1 MIPQVDLV
9 LVFRS
14 STGNS
19 QVQPK
24 ALARQ
29 NARQASEQYAKLQN
43 TLKRGGLQAV
53 GKRGA
58 KDGQLLILVSC
69 PSVLLKRLAQR
80 ERHSDFLCGLPTN
93 NPIAAEDLDETP
105 LAPADQLR
113 LVHTYIT
120 STESDG
126 GLGIAPGSSQWNR
139 VESVMALHDHLF
151 NDTWIKAWTTRQLG
165 LVSSER
171 VKSQFG
177 EAVALYFDFLS
188 SYTKFL
194 IFISIVGVGFYFFGI
209 PYSSVYSCV
218 LLVWSVTFVE
228 WWRIKQRVLSVRWG
242 TRGSFRVEKRRAQY
256 QPISWWRRDL
266 RMLASM
272 PVILFFA
279 AVLISLLT
287 GIFILEAFVTQL
299 YKGPGVKYLSFSPT
313 ILFMT
318 LVPRLLSLYHSYAV
332 RFTNWENHANQSSHD
347 ASLTIK
353 TFSLSAIVA
362 YGGLALSAFVYVPF
376 GEEVMTFVQT
386 NLFQHKNAAETWA
399 SSALSSLA
407 SGPTASAVKNATG
420 FDFNSTTTTTHHH
433 QFWETDGGNARSKL
447 DPSRLQNQM
456 FAIAVTN
463 QVINTFLEIGLP
475 YITRAVDS
483 LRRNGNLGLSSRKQ
497 NNNSGGGGSNK
508 AVSVS
513 QETGVEVQLNNN
525 NNGQQQHFRDENNGK
540 KRVAFEDDKSAAE
553 IVKNANGKEEREFME
568 RVRREV
574 ALPEYTLFADYSEMV
589 TQFGYVALWS
599 TIWPLAPVMSLVNNW
614 FELRSDAFKIAVHAR
629 RPIPARTDTIGP
641 WLDSLSFLTWLAALT
656 NSALVYLF
664 RPSDQCKAVGTT
676 LQHHHH
682 HIGSENSST
691 KQLLLSAAVI
701 ALGASHGYILVREV
715 IRHVLE
721 RLVWKGSEEERE
733 TERLETAVK
742 QEYLKSIGVADVASG
757 ELADSKVFRENGE
770 KTDGQAFWEHDEG
783 FEELSKGVK
792 DA

>member
-1 MIPQVDLV
+1 MVPKVDLV

-29 NARQASEQYAKLQN
+29 NARQATEQYTRLLQA
-43 TLKRGGLQAV
+43 LKRGGLQAV
-53 GKRGA
+53 GKRGER
-58 KDGQLLILVSC
+58 DGQLLVLVSC

-93 NPIAAEDLDETP
+93 NAITAEDLDSTP
-105 LAPADQLR
+105 MSPADQLR

-126 GLGIAPGSSQWNR
+126 GLGIAPGSPQWNR

-177 EAVALYFDFLS
+177 EAVALYFTFLA

-194 IFISIVGVGFYFFGI
+194 IFISVVGVAFYFFGV
-209 PYSSVYSCV
+209 PYSSVYSTI
-218 LLVWSVTFVE
+218 LLGWSITFVE
-228 WWRIKQRVLSVRWG
+228 WWRIKQRVLAVRWG

-256 QPISWWRRDL
+256 QPISWWRREL
-266 RMLASM
+266 RMLTSV

-279 AVLISLLT
+279 AVLVSLLT
-287 GIFILEAFVTQL
+287 GIFMFEAFVTHL
-299 YKGPGVKYLSFSPT
+299 YKGPGMKYLVIVQPT

-318 LVPRLLSLYHSYAV
+318 LVPRLLSIYHAYAV
-332 RFTNWENHANQSSHD
+332 RFTDWENHSRQSTHD
-347 ASLTIK
+347 ASLTLK

-386 NLFQHKNAAETWA
+386 RLFHGGPSTA
-399 SSALSSLA
+399 SSWTSSVLSSFA
-407 SGPTASAVKNATG
+407 SGPTATAVKNATG
-420 FDFNSTTTTTHHH
+420 FDFNSTTTGGEHKHGY
-433 QFWETDGGNARSKL
+433 WETDHGNARSKL

-456 FAIAVTN
+456 FAITVTN
-463 QVINTFLEIGLP
+463 QVVNTFLEIGLP
-475 YITRAVDS
+475 YITRGIAS
-483 LRRNGNLGLSSRKQ
+483 WRSGKGLSRAQ
-497 NNNSGGGGSNK
+497 NSAGAGAKASGSILANSNEGDGQTSN
-508 AVSVS
+508 
-513 QETGVEVQLNNN
+513 GVKE
-525 NNGQQQHFRDENNGK
+525 
-540 KRVAFEDDKSAAE
+540 KRVAFEDDKTSAE
-553 IVKNANGKEEREFME
+553 IVKNANGKEEREFLE

-614 FELRSDAFKIAVHAR
+614 FELRSDAFKIAVHTR

-641 WLDSLSFLTWLAALT
+641 WLDSLTFLTWLAALT

-676 LQHHHH
+676 LQHNHHH
-682 HIGSENSST
+682 FSSEGSST
-691 KQLLLSAAVI
+691 RQLLLSAAVI
-701 ALGASHGYILVREV
+701 ALAASHGYIVVREV
-715 IRHVLE
+715 IKHILE
-721 RLVWKGSEEERE
+721 RLVWKGSAEEKEV
-733 TERLETAVK
+733 ERLETAVK
-742 QEYLKSIGVADVASG
+742 QEYLKSIGVDNVARE
-757 ELADSKVFRENGE
+757 ELADSKVLKENGE
-770 KTDGQAFWEHDEG
+770 NTDGQAFWEHDEG
-783 FEELSKGVK
+783 FQELSKGVK